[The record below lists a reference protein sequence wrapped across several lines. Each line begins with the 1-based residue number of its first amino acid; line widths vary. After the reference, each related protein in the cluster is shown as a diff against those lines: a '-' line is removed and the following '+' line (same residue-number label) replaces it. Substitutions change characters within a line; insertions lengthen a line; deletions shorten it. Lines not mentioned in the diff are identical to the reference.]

1 MGKPLGPSRLSRW
14 LYYTGNNVPPRTTT
28 KICPKK
34 YKKGYYCDLKGA
46 GPIRCPLCGNKYAKL
61 GKLKEDSDGPDWK
74 GTGHLGINPCN
85 QRQREVES
93 SRPEKKFK
101 GCDSKTSASSI
112 FTLLGGGGGSSS
124 SSAAAAAAAAA
135 DPIASAADGP
145 VAPAAQDPIAS
156 VGKFQI
162 SLIHVHI

>member
-1 MGKPLGPSRLSRW
+1 LRFKRRRS
-14 LYYTGNNVPPRTTT
+14 Y
-28 KICPKK
+28 
-34 YKKGYYCDLKGA
+34 
-46 GPIRCPLCGNKYAKL
+46 IRCPLCGNKFAKL

-124 SSAAAAAAAAA
+124 AAAAAAAPTAPV
-135 DPIASAADGP
+135 DPIAPAADGP
-145 VAPAAQDPIAS
+145 VAPAAQDPIAT
-156 VGKFQI
+156 VGNFQI
-162 SLIHVHI
+162 LLIHVHI